1 MITCPACGFN
11 ANSPAAVRC
20 SVCTAELPRE
30 KLKPRRRKSPPPRL
44 TRSWRRD
51 VLIRPGIEPFQLQ
64 PGTSYRLGRGA
75 DCELRIPSQRVSRL
89 HARIEWE
96 GEDPV
101 LKDLGS
107 HNGTQV
113 NGKPV
118 QEHAL
123 ADGDELSFGPYRCL
137 YRRLKGV
144 GEETVEELG
153 KTLVDHQGALSGDLS
168 RFTLIEVLQTLEIQ
182 ERSGTL
188 EVFGT
193 EGDDGAIVVRE
204 GKPHYGECG
213 ELRGEEAIQTLIKRD
228 EGRFRFLL
236 EVDDELPANV
246 LSDTLQ
252 GILLEAARQEDSLL
266 TSRFTMGNLKDLDSE
281 IAPAEDLS
289 PSVAESRARGV
300 NPHAETQNVARP
312 SARDRDESGVFDHSA
327 PDEETHP
334 GGQDDLGYGL

>member
-20 SVCTAELPRE
+20 SICTAELPRE
-30 KLKPRRRKSPPPRL
+30 KPKPRRRKEAPRL

-51 VLIRPGIEPFQLQ
+51 VLIRPGIDPFQLK
-64 PGTSYRLGRGA
+64 PGQTYRLGRGA

-89 HARIEWE
+89 HAEISWR
-96 GEDPV
+96 GGDPV
-101 LKDLGS
+101 LRDLGS

-118 QEHAL
+118 QAHAL

-137 YRRLKGV
+137 YRRLQGV

-153 KTLVDHQGALSGDLS
+153 KTLVDHKGALSGDLS
-168 RFTLIEVLQTLEIQ
+168 RFTLIEVLQTLEVQ
-182 ERSGTL
+182 ERTGTL

-193 EGDDGAIVVRE
+193 EGDDGAVVVRA
-204 GKPHYGECG
+204 GKPHYAECG
-213 ELRGEEAIQTLIKRD
+213 VLRAEAAIQALIKRD
-228 EGRFRFLL
+228 QGRFRFLI
-236 EVDDELPANV
+236 EVDEELPANV

-252 GILLEAARQEDSLL
+252 AILLEAARQEDSQL

-281 IAPAEDLS
+281 IAPAEDLE
-289 PSVAESRARGV
+289 PEATETFSRHP
-300 NPHAETQNVARP
+300 NPNAETQNVARP
-312 SARDRDESGVFDHSA
+312 SARDRDESGVFDAGA

-334 GGQDDLGYGL
+334 GGQDELGYGL

>member
-30 KLKPRRRKSPPPRL
+30 QPKPRRRKAPPPRT

-64 PGTSYRLGRGA
+64 PGQIYRLGRGA

-89 HARIEWE
+89 HAEIHWE
-96 GEDPV
+96 GADPV

-118 QEHAL
+118 ATRIL
-123 ADGDELSFGPYRCL
+123 VDGDELSFGPYRCL
-137 YRRLKGV
+137 YRRLNGV
-144 GEETVEELG
+144 GEDIVEALG
-153 KTLVDHQGALSGDLS
+153 KTLVDHKGALSGDLS
-168 RFTLIEVLQTLEIQ
+168 RFTLIEVLQTLEVQ
-182 ERSGTL
+182 ERTGTL

-193 EGDDGAIVVRE
+193 EGDDGVVVVRA

-213 ELRGEEAIQTLIKRD
+213 ELRGEEAIQALITRD
-228 EGRFRFLL
+228 EGRFRFLI
-236 EVDDELPANV
+236 EVDEELPENV

-252 GILLEAARQEDSLL
+252 GILLEAARQEDTML

-289 PSVAESRARGV
+289 PAQAETLTTRPQ
-300 NPHAETQNVARP
+300 PHAETQNVARP
-312 SARDRDESGVFDHSA
+312 SARDRDESGVFDHTA

-334 GGQDDLGYGL
+334 GGEDDLAYGL